1 MKRYLPLLI
10 IVGVLAIALGAGVT
24 MWRSAKQPPAQPA
37 GGLLQ
42 PTPSTVA
49 SEPNPPGQS
58 PNQIPVSQPLPP
70 GSDNEHSRGNAKAKV
85 TLEEYGDYQCPPCG
99 ALFYELKTIE
109 KDYGDQLRFVFHHF
123 PLQQVHKHAA
133 LAAHAAEAAGQ
144 QGRFWEMHDMI
155 YQNQLSWAPAEDA
168 RPVFLKYAHDLNLDI
183 NRFTRDIDSPEVA
196 ARVTADYERG
206 VALGV
211 GGTPSIFINGRQVNP
226 NVLTPEGLR
235 MALDYVLGK
244 KR

>member
-1 MKRYLPLLI
+1 M
-10 IVGVLAIALGAGVT
+10 
-24 MWRSAKQPPAQPA
+24 
-37 GGLLQ
+37 
-42 PTPSTVA
+42 
-49 SEPNPPGQS
+49 
-58 PNQIPVSQPLPP
+58 

-109 KDYGDQLRFVFHHF
+109 KEYGDQLRFVFHHF
-123 PLQQVHKHAA
+123 PLQGHKHAA
-133 LAAHAAEAAGQ
+133 LAAHAAEAAGL
-144 QGRFWEMHDMI
+144 QGHFWEMHDMI

-168 RPVFLKYAHDLNLDI
+168 RPVFIKYAHDLNLDV
-183 NRFTRDIDSPEVA
+183 NRFARDIDSPEVA
-196 ARVTADYERG
+196 TRVIADYERG

-226 NVLTPEGLR
+226 DMLTPEGLR

-244 KR
+244 KK